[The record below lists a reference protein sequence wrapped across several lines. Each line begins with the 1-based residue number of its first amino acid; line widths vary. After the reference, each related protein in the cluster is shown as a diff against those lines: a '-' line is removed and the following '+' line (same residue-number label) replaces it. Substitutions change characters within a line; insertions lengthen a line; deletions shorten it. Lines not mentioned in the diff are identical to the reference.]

1 MFLSAGTLYAAV
13 GTTDLGGVQD
23 GDVLASMR
31 GATLRAAQKVRA
43 CCSTLPFRRMAMSGI
58 KSPPA

>member
-13 GTTDLGGVQD
+13 GTNDLAGVQD

-43 CCSTLPFRRMAMSGI
+43 CCSTLPY
-58 KSPPA
+58 